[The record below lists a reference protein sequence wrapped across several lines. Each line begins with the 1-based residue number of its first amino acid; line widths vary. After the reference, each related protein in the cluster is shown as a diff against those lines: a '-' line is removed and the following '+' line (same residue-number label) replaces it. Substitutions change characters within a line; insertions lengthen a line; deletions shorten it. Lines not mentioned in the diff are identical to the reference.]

1 MPRPTRLLRVIG
13 GHFRGTIIS
22 GLLILL
28 PLGATYLIIKFVF
41 DLIDPPL
48 VQLIDGITGRHIP
61 GVGIVSFIIVLYLVG
76 LVGSYVIGR
85 RLIAI
90 GHSIA
95 NFIPIVRPIYRTAKQ
110 TVDALGPNNIEK
122 HYSRVV
128 LLDFPRRGVKS
139 IGFATSTFKSPGGEY
154 LVAVYI
160 PTTPIPTSGYLALV
174 PEDDVIS
181 TSLSVDEAMKIVIS
195 GGVLTPDEIE
205 GMDEDEEIGNAAL
218 EEGRD
223 GDQPE
228 PPEPRRAS
236 NQ

>member
-1 MPRPTRLLRVIG
+1 MPRPTKLLRFIG
-13 GHFRGTIIS
+13 GHFRGKIIS

-61 GVGIVSFIIVLYLVG
+61 GVGIVSFVIVLYLVG

-85 RLIAI
+85 RLIAV
-90 GHSIA
+90 GHAIA

-110 TVDALGPNNIEK
+110 TVDALGPSNIEK

-128 LLDFPRRGVKS
+128 LLDFPRKGVKS
-139 IGFATSTFKSPGGEY
+139 IGFATSTFKDPNGDP

-174 PEDDVIS
+174 PEEDVIS
-181 TSLSVDEAMKIVIS
+181 TTLTVDEAMKVVIS

-205 GMDEDEEIGNAAL
+205 GTDETAENGNPQL
-218 EEGRD
+218 PD
-223 GDQPE
+223 SN
-228 PPEPRRAS
+228 PRG
-236 NQ
+236 